1 MLNDLRC
8 GQYCIQQR
16 RTFIR
21 VLLYSPHRADPAQ
34 GGGSSPQ
41 GAFQTSKKQI
51 PQKNL
56 YFLWKHQT
64 HFFRI
69 YKYKE
74 YILNMKKFDEYIF
87 LIFNIFKI

>member
-1 MLNDLRC
+1 M
-8 GQYCIQQR
+8 
-16 RTFIR
+16 
-21 VLLYSPHRADPAQ
+21 HRADPAQ
-34 GGGSSPQ
+34 GGGDQ
-41 GAFQTSKKQI
+41 VLKELFKHKKKQI

-87 LIFNIFKI
+87 QSFNIFKI